1 MIDIWRGR
9 DFGTLYKQF
18 RAKSAKGKIFMMR
31 DYQSEDTSIGRGA
44 TILLHK
50 TSLFILGLLKDL
62 YFKDNNYI
70 IGDIWLLLTLA
81 DHRTKKLHKK
91 LERLRAKNVD
101 RATLRKMQLRHIL
114 KRKQK
119 SLNSVRPHTNIRKE
133 KE

>member
-1 MIDIWRGR
+1 
-9 DFGTLYKQF
+9 
-18 RAKSAKGKIFMMR
+18 MMK
-31 DYQSEDTSIGRGA
+31 DYDSEDTSIGRGA

-62 YFKDNNYI
+62 YLKDNSYI

-91 LERLRAKNVD
+91 LERLRAKSID
-101 RATLRKMQLRHIL
+101 RATLRKMQLKHLL

-119 SLNSVRPHTNIRKE
+119 NLKPLKTYTNTHK
-133 KE
+133 KKD